1 MPNTQIE
8 TKEQYTA
15 YEVWRDLGYK
25 RSLRETAKR
34 VKKAYN
40 TIGRWAQKF
49 DWEGRLKE
57 HETRVAKLKA
67 EGSLVVASD
76 DPMIQQVTKVMRQAE
91 AVIDSVLIPHV
102 DGSVTS
108 NIKIVNADDLSKI
121 IREYRQLVET
131 YHKISAERATT
142 GKDAP
147 GKAGKPGGLNVK
159 NLNVSF
165 GDIPQEKR
173 VNILEKMLNEN
184 GPDGD
189 SQPEGGIQEGHFT
202 EVPERGDEDGPG
214 RAGVSG
220 GVADSDGGD
229 EAPVRES

>member
-8 TKEQYTA
+8 TEEQYTA

-34 VKKAYN
+34 VKRAYN

-67 EGSLVVASD
+67 EGGLVVASD
-76 DPMIQQVTKVMRQAE
+76 DPMIQQVAKVMKQAE
-91 AVIDSVLIPHV
+91 AVIDSVLIPHS
-102 DGSVTS
+102 DGSVTCE
-108 NIKIVNADDLSKI
+108 IKIVNADDLSKI

-131 YHKISAERATT
+131 YHKIAAERDPIDKKAS
-142 GKDAP
+142 GKSA
-147 GKAGKPGGLNVK
+147 KMTVK
-159 NLNVSF
+159 NLNVSM
-165 GDIPQEKR
+165 GDIPQEDR
-173 VNILEKMLNEN
+173 INILKGMLNGNEN

-189 SQPEGGIQEGHFT
+189 SQPEGGVQEGDFT
-202 EVPERGDEDGPG
+202 EVSERGDEDGPG
-214 RAGVSG
+214 RAGVFGS
-220 GVADSDGGD
+220 ATDSDGGD
-229 EAPVRES
+229 EAPVRKS

>member
-1 MPNTQIE
+1 MPSTQIE

-67 EGSLVVASD
+67 EGGLVVASD
-76 DPMIQQVTKVMRQAE
+76 DPMIQQVAKVMKQAE
-91 AVIDSVLIPHV
+91 AVIDSVLIPHS
-102 DGSVTS
+102 DGSVTCE
-108 NIKIVNADDLSKI
+108 IKIVNADDLSKI

-131 YHKISAERATT
+131 YHKIAAERDRTD
-142 GKDAP
+142 KSAP
-147 GKAGKPGGLNVK
+147 GKSGQAAKMTVK
-159 NLNVSF
+159 NLNVSM
-165 GDIPQEKR
+165 GDIPQEDR
-173 VNILEKMLNEN
+173 INILKGMLNEN
-184 GPDGD
+184 GPNGD
-189 SQPEGGIQEGHFT
+189 IQPEGGVQEGDFT

-220 GVADSDGGD
+220 GATDSDGGD
-229 EAPVRES
+229 EAPVRKS